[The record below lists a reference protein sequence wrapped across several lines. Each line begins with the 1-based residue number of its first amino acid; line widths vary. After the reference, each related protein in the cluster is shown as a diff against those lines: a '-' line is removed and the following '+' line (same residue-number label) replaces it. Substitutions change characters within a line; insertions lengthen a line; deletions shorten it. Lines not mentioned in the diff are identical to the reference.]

1 MAFGDHLINE
11 CGWNEE
17 NPNNIVKGMDFF
29 NFRDVNCNFIL
40 KFCLGRD

>member
-17 NPNNIVKGMDFF
+17 NPNNIVKGMDFL
-29 NFRDVNCNFIL
+29 IL
-40 KFCLGRD
+40 GM